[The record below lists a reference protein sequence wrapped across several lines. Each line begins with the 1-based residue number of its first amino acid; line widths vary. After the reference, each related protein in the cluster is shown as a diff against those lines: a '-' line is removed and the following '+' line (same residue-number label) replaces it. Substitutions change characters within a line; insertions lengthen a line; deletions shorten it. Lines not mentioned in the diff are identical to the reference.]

1 MNLIYAC
8 LLTVF
13 AHEPISV
20 HADVTQHLEP
30 RQDADRRRPRWAHAA
45 KMRVAHQVNTLL
57 VFSYNNSKPK
67 LKDVQWLTTHVIP
80 KMTEM

>member
-13 AHEPISV
+13 AHEPVSV
-20 HADVTQHLEP
+20 HAAFGASAGRRQTAPQVSP
-30 RQDADRRRPRWAHAA
+30 RRKDE
-45 KMRVAHQVNTLL
+45 RVAHQVNTLL